1 MLGRIPLALPWES
14 QRSALA
20 GAGFDA
26 QLLLSEK
33 LASDLFLSHIC
44 KLGIGYSAPLG
55 VRVEFVHLMD
65 SV

>member
-26 QLLLSEK
+26 QLLSQK

-44 KLGIGYSAPLG
+44 KLGIGYLAPLG